1 MLLIRRFYERVSIRF
16 ISRSLYPPYQHNIS
30 VSSSRTMR
38 HAYCCWIL
46 HIYKWRFYVLLLS
59 NGLVQ
64 ICWFRFRFV
73 GTVHGCFTVSIWI
86 YYFSIWRFPLF
97 WIRYWVILL
106 FYLILVE
113 TWSIIRFFCIKRIIF
128 VLILL
133 SLSLNLLL
141 ITLVQFFSP
150 FLFAKDDFRFEEVV
164 DDGVMEILGLEIGNN
179 KTDNIVNGVDIDKSF
194 RKVLNFSRFLLEVEV
209 PNIGI
214 VFSWR

>member
-1 MLLIRRFYERVSIRF
+1 M
-16 ISRSLYPPYQHNIS
+16 
-30 VSSSRTMR
+30 
-38 HAYCCWIL
+38 
-46 HIYKWRFYVLLLS
+46 
-59 NGLVQ
+59 
-64 ICWFRFRFV
+64 
-73 GTVHGCFTVSIWI
+73 
-86 YYFSIWRFPLF
+86 
-97 WIRYWVILL
+97 
-106 FYLILVE
+106 
-113 TWSIIRFFCIKRIIF
+113 
-128 VLILL
+128 L

-214 VFSWR
+214 VFS